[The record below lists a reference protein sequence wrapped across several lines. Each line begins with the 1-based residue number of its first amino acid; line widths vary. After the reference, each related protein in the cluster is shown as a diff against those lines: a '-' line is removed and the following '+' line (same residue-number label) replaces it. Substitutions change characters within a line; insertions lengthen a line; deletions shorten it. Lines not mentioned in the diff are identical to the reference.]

1 MWKLSV
7 KINIFSETSKKILGK
22 RTKSVDFNN
31 SRPNFVIKTL
41 QKCRISKAHNAI
53 LRKKTQT
60 YSKRLFP
67 LSPSPFLRYFSED
80 TPSLLH
86 INSIASPSFRWSI
99 DGVSMEKPKSFIE
112 RHSGNIQ
119 RQYLSFIFTH
129 KYHMH
134 PFIYNHN
141 MTLIDIYT
149 NIIISIQAERISL
162 SPNPPA

>member
-1 MWKLSV
+1 MPYFQS
-7 KINIFSETSKKILGK
+7 TQC
-22 RTKSVDFNN
+22 
-31 SRPNFVIKTL
+31 NFM
-41 QKCRISKAHNAI
+41 QKAQTISKYHST
-53 LRKKTQT
+53 LF
-60 YSKRLFP
+60 SSLFP
-67 LSPSPFLRYFSED
+67 RYFSED

-99 DGVSMEKPKSFIE
+99 YGVSMEKHKSFIE
-112 RHSGNIQ
+112 RHSGNI
-119 RQYLSFIFTH
+119 RLQYLSFIFTH
-129 KYHMH
+129 KYHMY

>member
-1 MWKLSV
+1 MQNAQTLSYRH
-7 KINIFSETSKKILGK
+7 FPHSPRL
-22 RTKSVDFNN
+22 
-31 SRPNFVIKTL
+31 
-41 QKCRISKAHNAI
+41 I
-53 LRKKTQT
+53 LR
-60 YSKRLFP
+60 YST
-67 LSPSPFLRYFSED
+67 ED

-112 RHSGNIQ
+112 RDSGNIQ

-129 KYHMH
+129 KYHIH